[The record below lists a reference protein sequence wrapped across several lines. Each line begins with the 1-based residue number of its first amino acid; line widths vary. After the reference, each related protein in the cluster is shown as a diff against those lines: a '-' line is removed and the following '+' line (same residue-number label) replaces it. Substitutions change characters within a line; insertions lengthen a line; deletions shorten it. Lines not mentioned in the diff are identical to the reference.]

1 MMTVNELILTSLE
14 NLEAFEID
22 LGTTTKAL
30 YGAFYDRVYNQEIET
45 YYLSVDR
52 DTMQPK
58 IIIKLKDY

>member
-14 NLEAFEID
+14 NLESFEID

-30 YGAFYDRVYNQEIET
+30 YGEFYERIYNAEIDY
-45 YYLSVDR
+45 YYLSVDK
-52 DTMQPK
+52 DTNQPK